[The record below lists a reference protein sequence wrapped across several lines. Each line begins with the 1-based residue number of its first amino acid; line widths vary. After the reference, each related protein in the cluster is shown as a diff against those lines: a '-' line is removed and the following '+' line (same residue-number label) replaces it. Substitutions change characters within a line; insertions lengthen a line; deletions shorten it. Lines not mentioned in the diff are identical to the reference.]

1 MAQAILAEGT
11 RRIHSALPGPPSSCS
26 PSRPHPRAMARRNAS
41 AALTLVLLA
50 CVAFCALPSPR
61 SFLAPPRGA
70 APASAGA
77 ASLGLRQQARPQR
90 TALAAGQA
98 EEEDEGVTLNPA
110 VFWFGSIVTVLG
122 GLCLLLFQN
131 LGQP

>member
-1 MAQAILAEGT
+1 MAQRNSSTVLAL
-11 RRIHSALPGPPSSCS
+11 A
-26 PSRPHPRAMARRNAS
+26 
-41 AALTLVLLA
+41 LLA
-50 CVAFCALPSPR
+50 CAAFCALPSPHGG
-61 SFLAPPRGA
+61 FLLPPRGA
-70 APASAGA
+70 APTSAGA
-77 ASLGLRQQARPQR
+77 ASVGLRQQVRPQR